1 MKTKLT
7 EFTNSEWETL
17 RWIISLPESEINWWV
32 ICLSG
37 FERSATTEKKFK
49 TLADKITSKML
60 ATLRFDFSGLG
71 LSDGDFRFT
80 TIEKQGQD
88 LLSAIE
94 NLEKEIWNSKIN
106 IVAHSLGA
114 CVLASQ
120 IEKIKD
126 KIGKIIL
133 ISPALNQKELL
144 RYRFTS
150 GQMKKINPILE
161 INWQNYQT
169 YLNEWEFLKDCE
181 KTGKMSKANY
191 INSPY
196 FLINKDIDFSS
207 NFKDFNSQILHIHGN
222 KDIAVPFES
231 LSIDFINKII
241 VENWD
246 HDMERPD
253 QFDKWIN
260 EAVEF
265 LVKNN

>member
-7 EFTNSEWETL
+7 EFPNNENEIL
-17 RWIISLPESEINWWV
+17 RWILSLPEDEIVWWI
-32 ICLSG
+32 ICLSW

-49 TLADKITSKML
+49 VLSDKMAPKAL

-80 TIEKQGQD
+80 TVEKQGQD
-88 LLSAIE
+88 LFSAIE
-94 NLEKEIWNSKIN
+94 KLWQEIGNSKIN

-126 KIGKIIL
+126 KIWKIIL
-133 ISPALNQKELL
+133 VAPALNQKELL
-144 RYRFTS
+144 RYRFTT
-150 GQMKKINPILE
+150 GQMKKINTELV
-161 INWQNYQT
+161 INWQNYRT
-169 YLNEWEFLKDCE
+169 YLNEQEFLKDCE
-181 KTGKMSKANY
+181 KADKMTKANY
-191 INSPY
+191 INPPY
-196 FLINKDIDFSS
+196 FLANKDIDYSA
-207 NFKDFNSQILHIHGN
+207 NFKDFNSQVLHIHGN

-231 LSIDFINKII
+231 LNVNFINQII

-253 QFDKWIN
+253 QFEKWIN
-260 EAVEF
+260 KAVEF
-265 LVKNN
+265 LEK